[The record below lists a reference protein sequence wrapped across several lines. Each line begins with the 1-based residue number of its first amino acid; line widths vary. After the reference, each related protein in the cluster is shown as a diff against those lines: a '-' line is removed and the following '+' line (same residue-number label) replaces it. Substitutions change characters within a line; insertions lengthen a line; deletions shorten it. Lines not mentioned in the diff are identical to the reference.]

1 MFQVIIALLGTL
13 FVYYLSRKR
22 GKSNLPPGP
31 RGLPIVGNIMHL
43 PPKGMPEYQHWL
55 KFKDIYGSISSVTVL
70 GTTLIII
77 HDRKAAHDILEK
89 NSLKTS
95 GRPKFY
101 FGSDLCGYGKLL
113 SFLQYNDTFRHH
125 RKLVHQQLGTKTA
138 IARFRDI
145 QDVESRRFLLRV
157 LDDPLKL
164 TQHIKTPRSADPLV
178 LLIERMMNEF
188 SLAFRPLTWA
198 VDVIP
203 ILKYLP
209 EGLPGTSFQKTARKW
224 NKVTRMVIETPYAFV
239 RQQMTKGVHRPS
251 YVASLVTHHENDS
264 RGNINWKYEEN
275 AIKRTAAIMFAGGAD
290 TTVTSITGFILA
302 MLLFPAIQKKAKD
315 EIDLIIG
322 VSRLPQLEDRDKLP
336 YVSALVKETL
346 RWLPVAP
353 SGATHTTDE
362 AFDYNGYYIPKGANL
377 MPAVWWFLHDPQ
389 TYSDPS
395 AFDPDRYLEPR
406 NEPDPA
412 SEAFGYGRR
421 ICPGRYLADESLFL
435 TISRLLAVFDI
446 NKAVDKRG
454 EEIVPEINI
463 TPGLIGHPREFP
475 YIIKPRSAKHVDLI
489 RSIEVDHPWEEGDAG
504 LLSPSLGLDE
514 E

>member
-1 MFQVIIALLGTL
+1 
-13 FVYYLSRKR
+13 
-22 GKSNLPPGP
+22 
-31 RGLPIVGNIMHL
+31 
-43 PPKGMPEYQHWL
+43 
-55 KFKDIYGSISSVTVL
+55 
-70 GTTLIII
+70 
-77 HDRKAAHDILEK
+77 
-89 NSLKTS
+89 
-95 GRPKFY
+95 
-101 FGSDLCGYGKLL
+101 
-113 SFLQYNDTFRHH
+113 
-125 RKLVHQQLGTKTA
+125 
-138 IARFRDI
+138 
-145 QDVESRRFLLRV
+145 
-157 LDDPLKL
+157 
-164 TQHIKTPRSADPLV
+164 
-178 LLIERMMNEF
+178 MNEF

-203 ILKYLP
+203 ILNYLP
-209 EGLPGTSFQKTARKW
+209 EGLPGTSFQKTAQKW

-239 RQQMTKGVHRPS
+239 RQQMTKGIHRPS
-251 YVASLVTHHENDS
+251 YVASLVTHHENDG
-264 RGNINWKYEEN
+264 RENINWKYEEN

-302 MLLFPAIQKKAKD
+302 MLLFPAVQKKAKD

-322 VSRLPQLEDRDKLP
+322 VSRLPQFEDRDKLP

-353 SGATHTTDE
+353 LGAAHTTDE

-389 TYSDPS
+389 TYSDP
-395 AFDPDRYLEPR
+395 AVFDPDRYLEPR

-454 EEIVPEINI
+454 KEIVPEINI
-463 TPGLIGHPREFP
+463 TPGLIGHPRKFP

-504 LLSPSLGLDE
+504 LLSPLLGLNE